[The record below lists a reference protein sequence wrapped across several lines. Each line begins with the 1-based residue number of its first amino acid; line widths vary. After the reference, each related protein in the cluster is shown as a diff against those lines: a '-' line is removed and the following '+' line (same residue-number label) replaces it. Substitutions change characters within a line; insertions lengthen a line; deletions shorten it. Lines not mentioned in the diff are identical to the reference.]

1 MKKVKLFSFALA
13 ALMLGACTNEDVI
26 DNGGKPQWNSQGKG
40 YINLSINLPTEPST
54 RANDV
59 FDDGTPEEYKV
70 NDATLILFGNNA
82 IKGAYSLK
90 LNFSPETPNDNN
102 ITTTAK
108 ITQKINEINA
118 DDIEALVVLNN
129 NGVFTVDP
137 DDADLKVGTESMLGK
152 DLTYLNNAVNKV
164 ISNPKSPNDLHT
176 TGFLM
181 SNAPLATA
189 PGNTNDPTTAVAK
202 TLVKINSDNIKG
214 TEAEA
219 AMNPAANIY
228 VERAVAKVTLTAE
241 NGETTSGNKKASYEI
256 LGWMLDNTNK
266 TSKLVRTVD
275 GFDTWKSYMSN
286 GTSNHRFIGDARVG
300 TDVTGTESY
309 YRIYWGDDYNYGTTD
324 PAQPSDYFTTIGGAA
339 PTSGFLGANGTT
351 PAYCF
356 ENTMDM
362 TNMLEQNATR
372 VIIAAK
378 FNGGKDFY
386 VIDGDKETYWTEDDL
401 KAEIAA
407 RVLIDPNIYD
417 WAKKN
422 VEGTLTSSDLVI
434 TLTKEDAGIRTVESV
449 GLADNVSVTGT
460 TPFPAD
466 DAKKIANNTNIEF
479 YAGGISYYSAWIKHF
494 GNDLTP
500 WNDNETDKPSV
511 GNIYPG
517 SDNNYLGRYSV
528 LRNNWYDMTVTG
540 IKTLGS
546 PVVEEVT
553 GETID
558 KLYSYISVEINVLS
572 WAKRTQDVEL

>member
-13 ALMLGACTNEDVI
+13 ALMLGACSSEDVI
-26 DNGGKPQWNSQGKG
+26 DNGGQPQWNSQGKG

-54 RANDV
+54 RIANDE
-59 FDDGTPEEYKV
+59 FADGTPEEYKV
-70 NDATLILFGNNA
+70 NDATLILFGDNA

-90 LNFSPETPNDNN
+90 LNFSPETSSNN

-137 DDADLKVGTESMLGK
+137 DDADLKVGTESMLDK
-152 DLTYLNNAVNKV
+152 DLTHLNEAVNNV
-164 ISNPKSPNDLHT
+164 ISNSTNDLHT
-176 TGFLM
+176 NGFLM

-189 PGNTNDPTTAVAK
+189 PGNASDPKNAAVK
-202 TLVKINSDNIKG
+202 TLVKINSNNIKG

-228 VERAVAKVTLTAE
+228 VERAVAKVTLKAE
-241 NGETTSGNKKASYEI
+241 DASTTSGKTASYKI

-286 GTSNHRFIGDARVG
+286 GTSNYRFIGSTEVG
-300 TDVTGTESY
+300 KDVTGTEPY
-309 YRIYWGDDYNYGTTD
+309 YRIYWGDDYNYGTTV
-324 PAQPSDYFTTIGGAA
+324 PAQPSDYFTTIGGTA
-339 PTSGFLGANGTT
+339 PTSGLLDANGTK

-372 VIIAAK
+372 VIIAAE
-378 FNGGKDFY
+378 FNGGASFY
-386 VIDGDKETYWTEDDL
+386 VLDGDKETYWKEGDL
-401 KAEIAA
+401 QAELAA
-407 RVLIDPNIYD
+407 RVLADPKINS
-417 WAKKN
+417 WAEDN
-422 VEGTLTSSDLVI
+422 VSGTLTSKNLVV
-434 TLTKEDAGIRTVESV
+434 TLTGEGAGKRTVVSV
-449 GLADNVSVTGT
+449 GLGDGVSLIGQE
-460 TPFPAD
+460 PFPAD
-466 DAKKIANNTNIEF
+466 DAKKVLENTSIE
-479 YAGGISYYSAWIKHF
+479 YYNGGISYYSAWIKHF
-494 GNDLTP
+494 GDDLTP
-500 WNDNETDKPSV
+500 WNRNETETPSA

-517 SDNNYLGRYSV
+517 GDNNYLGRYGV

-553 GETID
+553 NETID
-558 KLYSYISVEINVLS
+558 KLDSYISVDINVLS
-572 WAKRTQDVEL
+572 WAKRTQEVEL

>member
-13 ALMLGACTNEDVI
+13 ALMLGACSSEDVI
-26 DNGGKPQWNSQGKG
+26 DNGGQPQWNSQGKG

-54 RANDV
+54 RANDE
-59 FDDGTPEEYKV
+59 FADGTPEEYKV
-70 NDATLILFGNNA
+70 NDATLILFGDGS

-90 LNFSPETPNDNN
+90 LNFSPETSSNN

-137 DDADLKVGTESMLGK
+137 DDADLKVNTESMLGR
-152 DLTYLNNAVNKV
+152 DLTYLNEAVNKV
-164 ISNPKSPNDLHT
+164 ISNNDLHT
-176 TGFLM
+176 NGFLM

-189 PGNTNDPTTAVAK
+189 PGNAYDPENAKVK
-202 TLVKINSDNIKG
+202 TLVKINSNNIKG

-228 VERAVAKVTLTAE
+228 VERAVAKVTLTAKD
-241 NGETTSGNKKASYEI
+241 GETTSGNKKASYDI
-256 LGWMLDNTNK
+256 IGWMLDNTNK

-286 GTSNHRFIGDARVG
+286 GTSNYRFIGDALVG
-300 TDVTGTESY
+300 KDVTEQESY
-309 YRIYWGDDYNYGTTD
+309 YRIYWGDDYNYGTTE
-324 PAQPSDYFTTIGGAA
+324 PTQPSDYFTTIGGTA
-339 PTSGFLGANGTT
+339 PTSGLLEANGTK

-372 VIIAAK
+372 VIIAAE
-378 FNGGKDFY
+378 FNEGASFY
-386 VIDGDKETYWTEDDL
+386 VLDGDKETYWKEGEL
-401 KAEIAA
+401 QAELAA
-407 RVLIDPNIYD
+407 RVLADPKISS
-417 WAKKN
+417 WAENN
-422 VEGTLTSSDLVI
+422 VLGTLTSENLVV
-434 TLTKEDAGIRTVESV
+434 TLTGEGAGKRTVQSV
-449 GLADNVSVTGT
+449 GLGDNVSLSGQE
-460 TPFPAD
+460 PFPAD
-466 DAKKIANNTNIEF
+466 DAKKVLENTSIEY

-494 GNDLTP
+494 GDDLTP
-500 WNDNETDKPSV
+500 WNRNETETPSA

-517 SDNNYLGRYSV
+517 GDNNYLGRYGV

-546 PVVEEVT
+546 PVVEKVT
-553 GETID
+553 NETID
-558 KLYSYISVEINVLS
+558 KLDSYISVDINVLS
-572 WAKRTQDVEL
+572 WAKRTQGVEL

>member
-13 ALMLGACTNEDVI
+13 ALMLGACSNEDVI
-26 DNGGKPQWNSQGKG
+26 DNGGQPQWNSQGKG

-54 RANDV
+54 RANDA
-59 FDDGTPEEYKV
+59 FEDGTPEEYKV
-70 NDATLILFGNNA
+70 NDATLILFGDNA

-90 LNFSPETPNDNN
+90 LNFSPETSSNN

-118 DDIEALVVLNN
+118 ANIEALVVLNN

-137 DDADLKVGTESMLGK
+137 DDADLKVDTESMLGR
-152 DLTYLNNAVNKV
+152 DLTYLNEAVNNV
-164 ISNPKSPNDLHT
+164 ISTSTNDLHT
-176 TGFLM
+176 NGFLM

-189 PGNTNDPTTAVAK
+189 PGNASDPKNAAVK
-202 TLVKINSDNIKG
+202 TLVKINSNNIKG

-228 VERAVAKVTLTAE
+228 VERAVAKVTLKAE
-241 NGETTSGNKKASYEI
+241 DASTTSGKTASYKI

-286 GTSNHRFIGDARVG
+286 GTSNYRFIGSTEVG
-300 TDVTGTESY
+300 KDVTGTEPY
-309 YRIYWGDDYNYGTTD
+309 YRIYWGDDYNYGTTV
-324 PAQPSDYFTTIGGAA
+324 PAQPSDYFTTIGGTA
-339 PTSGFLGANGTT
+339 PTSGLLDANGTK

-372 VIIAAK
+372 VIIAAE
-378 FNGGKDFY
+378 FNGGASFY
-386 VIDGDKETYWTEDDL
+386 VLDGDKETYWKEGDL
-401 KAEIAA
+401 QEELAA
-407 RVLIDPNIYD
+407 RVLADPKINS
-417 WAKKN
+417 WAEKN
-422 VEGTLTSSDLVI
+422 VSGTLTSKNLVV
-434 TLTKEDAGIRTVESV
+434 TLTGEGAGKRTVGSV
-449 GLADNVSVTGT
+449 GLGDGVSLIGQE
-460 TPFPAD
+460 PFPAD
-466 DAKKIANNTNIEF
+466 DAKKVLENTSIE
-479 YAGGISYYSAWIKHF
+479 YYNGGISYYSAWIKHF
-494 GNDLTP
+494 GDDLTP
-500 WNDNETDKPSV
+500 WNRNETETPSA

-517 SDNNYLGRYSV
+517 GDNNYLGRYGV

-553 GETID
+553 NETID
-558 KLYSYISVEINVLS
+558 KLDSYISVDINVLS
-572 WAKRTQDVEL
+572 WAKRTQDVNL